1 MDPEARNPD
10 RIRVLLV
17 DDHTVVRRGLRL
29 VFELEDDLEVVGEAA
44 DGQEALARVA
54 ELRPDVVVMDLLM
67 PIMNGVEATRAIRAE
82 YPDVE
87 VVALTSVLED
97 RMVVDAVEAGAAGYL
112 LKETRP
118 DDLFEAVRAA
128 ARGEVRLDPRAQQR
142 LMRELRRPTQT
153 AAVARDALTEREAEV
168 LQQLARGATNKAIA
182 QALGVGEATV
192 KSHVSAVLAKL
203 GLKSRTQAA
212 LHALRE
218 GWVTRD
224 P

>member
-1 MDPEARNPD
+1 
-10 RIRVLLV
+10 
-17 DDHTVVRRGLRL
+17 
-29 VFELEDDLEVVGEAA
+29 VVGEAA
-44 DGQEALARVA
+44 DGREALELVA

-67 PIMNGVEATRAIRAE
+67 PVMNGVEATRAIRAAH
-82 YPDVE
+82 PDVE

-97 RMVVDAVEAGAAGYL
+97 RMVVDVVEAGAAGYL

-128 ARGEVRLDPRAQQR
+128 ARGEVRLDPRAQAR
-142 LMRELRRPTQT
+142 LMRELRRPV
-153 AAVARDALTEREAEV
+153 AAAPVFETLTEREREV
-168 LQQLARGATNKAIA
+168 LQQLAGGATNKAIA
-182 QALGVGEATV
+182 RSLGVGEATV

-218 GWVTRD
+218 GWVTRE